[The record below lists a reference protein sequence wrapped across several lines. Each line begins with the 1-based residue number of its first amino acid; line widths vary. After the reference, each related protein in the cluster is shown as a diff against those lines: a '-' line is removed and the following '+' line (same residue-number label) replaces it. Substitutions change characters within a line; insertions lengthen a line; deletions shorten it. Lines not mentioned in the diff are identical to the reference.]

1 MSPSLVGRDYY
12 SLPGQVEVPIKSAW
26 EAGLGLGEIF

>member
-12 SLPGQVEVPIKSAW
+12 SLPGQAEVPIKSRW
-26 EAGLGLGEIF
+26 EADLGLGEIF